1 MPDHWMD
8 VLPRHQE
15 LNPLDLYFFAADQAM
30 RRIGLP
36 GTNIHLCL
44 ELHGHVDVAGLKR
57 AVQALWRVYP
67 AAGSRLERSNVT
79 GRPRWRLDTRPA
91 DPSCVIRV
99 CELADASEHA
109 IHGRIEALLNE
120 PIDLHGLPPVRFVVL
135 RGLEE
140 GDRLV
145 ARWPHALMD
154 GRGGV
159 TLLEELDRLYRE
171 SADHRACVSAGDEF
185 RHDFAEL
192 VREAPLVLKPR
203 EVLSSTGN
211 LRPEN
216 WRTVRLSDGIP
227 LERLGPVRFMLR
239 RLTPEQTREAK
250 AISLRACGL
259 ARFGDFVRACAIRAL
274 DRVVPRPLPPNA
286 GYCTLNLIDLRKR
299 RQNVPVCRNLTNALP
314 MYIPARIAQD
324 RRAVADLARDQMAA
338 MLQSRT
344 MLLRL
349 ATVHRFTYLPTS
361 LLVNVLHQRLVARGL
376 RGMPSGMGN
385 APSLPL
391 GLIGSFSKKMPTFCG
406 AELTNIYGLRPVPFQ
421 TGISVDV
428 NEAQNRLNVAAMYYE
443 PAISTAKMAE
453 FLDDFAASLV
463 STE

>member
-1 MPDHWMD
+1 MSRRW
-8 VLPRHQE
+8 VNALPRYQE

-44 ELHGHVDVAGLKR
+44 ELNGRIDVDGLKR

-67 AAGSRLERSNVT
+67 ATGSRLERSDVT
-79 GRPRWRLDTRPA
+79 GRPRWRLDSCPA
-91 DPSCVIRV
+91 DASCVIRI
-99 CELADASEHA
+99 CELTDASEHD

-120 PIDLHGLPPVRFVVL
+120 PIDLRGLPPVRFVVL
-135 RGLEE
+135 RGLAE

-159 TLLEELDRLYRE
+159 TLLEELNRLYRE
-171 SADHRACVSAGDEF
+171 SADHRSCASAGDES
-185 RHDFAEL
+185 RRDFADL
-192 VREAPLVLKPR
+192 LREAPLVLKPR
-203 EVLSSTGN
+203 EVLSSGTS
-211 LRPEN
+211 LRPRD
-216 WRTVRLSDGIP
+216 WRTVRLSDGIR
-227 LERLGPVRFMLR
+227 LDQLGPVRFMLR
-239 RLTPEQTREAK
+239 RLTAEQAREAR
-250 AISLRACGL
+250 AISLRVCGF

-274 DRVVPRPLPPNA
+274 DRVAPKPLPHNA

-299 RQNVPVCRNLTNALP
+299 RQAAPVCRNLTNALP
-314 MYIPARIAQD
+314 MYVPARIAQD
-324 RRAVADLARDQMAA
+324 RRAVADLARDQMAE

-349 ATVHRFTYLPTS
+349 ATVHRFTLLPTS
-361 LLVNVLHQRLVARGL
+361 LLVNVLHQRLIATGL
-376 RGMPSGMGN
+376 RGMPTGMGN

-391 GLIGSFSKKMPTFCG
+391 GLIGSFSKGMSTFCG
-406 AELTNIYGLRPVPFQ
+406 AELTNVYGLRPVPFQ

-428 NEAQNRLNVAAMYYE
+428 NEAQDRLNVAAMYYE
-443 PAISTAKMAE
+443 PAISTAKMAA

-463 STE
+463 SME

>member
-1 MPDHWMD
+1 MPRYQR
-8 VLPRHQE
+8 P
-15 LNPLDLYFFAADQAM
+15 NPLDLYFFAADQAM

-44 ELHGHVDVAGLKR
+44 ELDGRVDVDGLNR

-67 AAGSRLERSNVT
+67 ATGSRLERSRVT
-79 GRPRWRLDTRPA
+79 GRPRWRLDRPPA
-91 DPSCVIRV
+91 APSCVVRV
-99 CELADASEHA
+99 CELTHASEHD

-120 PIDLHGLPPVRFVVL
+120 SIDLRGLPPVRFVVF
-135 RGLEE
+135 RGLPE
-140 GDRLV
+140 GDRLI

-159 TLLEELDRLYRE
+159 TLLEELDRLYRGP
-171 SADHRACVSAGDEF
+171 ADHRACVTVGDES
-185 RHDFAEL
+185 RRDFAEL
-192 VREAPLVLKPR
+192 VRDAPLVLKPR

-211 LRPEN
+211 LRPRD

-227 LERLGPVRFMLR
+227 LNRLGPVRFMLR
-239 RLTPEQTREAK
+239 RLTPEQTRTAK
-250 AISLRACGL
+250 EVSLRVCGF

-274 DRVVPRPLPPNA
+274 DRVVPKPLPSHA

-299 RQNVPVCRNLTNALP
+299 RQSAPVCRNLTNALP

-349 ATVHRFTYLPTS
+349 VTVHRFTFLPTS
-361 LLVNVLHQRLVARGL
+361 LLVNVLHQRLIATGL

-391 GLIGSFSKKMPTFCG
+391 GLIGSFSKGMPTFCG
-406 AELTNIYGLRPVPFQ
+406 AGLTNIYGLRPVPFQ
-421 TGISVDV
+421 TGLSVDV
-428 NEAQNRLNVAAMYYE
+428 NEAQERLNIAAMYYE
-443 PAISTAKMAE
+443 PAISTVKMAG
-453 FLDDFAASLV
+453 FLNDFAAGLV
-463 STE
+463 SAE